1 MDNQF
6 RLMSTVYDR
15 EEDEQK
21 RSILTAY
28 RNIE

>member
-21 RSILTAY
+21 ILVEELKMY
-28 RNIE
+28 GK